1 MQVTKQELDS
11 FFEKFLRF
19 QQVLFSTGRI
29 LMDLMDFF
37 AYIFTEDGSSISDSL
52 FCLTRLLRRRIGAFS
67 ERPIRKKRVLDNLTL
82 FSAFFRYF
90 CFKTVN

>member
-1 MQVTKQELDS
+1 MQVTKQEHDS

-29 LMDLMDFF
+29 LMALMDFF

-52 FCLTRLLRRRIGAFS
+52 FCLTR
-67 ERPIRKKRVLDNLTL
+67 
-82 FSAFFRYF
+82 
-90 CFKTVN
+90 